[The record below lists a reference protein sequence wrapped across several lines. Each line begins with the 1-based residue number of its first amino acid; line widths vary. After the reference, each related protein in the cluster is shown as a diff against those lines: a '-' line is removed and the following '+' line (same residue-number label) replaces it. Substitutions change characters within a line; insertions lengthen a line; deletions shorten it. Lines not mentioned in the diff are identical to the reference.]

1 MQNPL
6 QQISF
11 LLQKS
16 MNATI
21 LLRCYNSIL
30 YRYILLL
37 PKLIDAIV
45 VNNIEQYVVAASFFA
60 ANYLLVAKL
69 IVAPVYVFV
78 AI

>member
-1 MQNPL
+1 
-6 QQISF
+6 
-11 LLQKS
+11 

-21 LLRCYNSIL
+21 LVRCCNLLPQFYFVS
-30 YRYILLL
+30 YILLL

>member
-1 MQNPL
+1 M
-6 QQISF
+6 
-11 LLQKS
+11 
-16 MNATI
+16 
-21 LLRCYNSIL
+21 
-30 YRYILLL
+30 L

-78 AI
+78 AIVYYNELISDVIGSIAM